1 MSLPNQVIDERFL
14 RHRQRSTSLAGVIG
28 GVLAISLFAYRCFI
42 DHVWSWDLLV
52 VSLTIVGVKVAVMIW
67 SHFTD

>member
-1 MSLPNQVIDERFL
+1 MSLPNQIIDERFL
-14 RHRQRSTSLAGVIG
+14 RHRQRSTSLAGVVG
-28 GVLAISLFAYRCFI
+28 GVLAISLFAHHYFVQR
-42 DHVWSWDLLV
+42 VWSWDLLA

>member
-14 RHRQRSTSLAGVIG
+14 RHRQRSTSIAGVVG
-28 GVLAISLFAYRCFI
+28 GVLALSLFLYRHYA
-42 DHVWSWDLLV
+42 DHRWNWDLFAV
-52 VSLTIVGVKVAVMIW
+52 GLTIVVVKLAVMIW